1 MSNINNISNNLLS
14 YKLSSNTS
22 ASNKENS
29 ASKNDNNYTKTSLAY
44 ELSDSLVAL
53 INGTNNPSNN
63 SINNLYSS
71 LTTFNATKLSSD
83 NFVQLQ
89 KLNESSKMANLSTQ
103 QATLLSSVDNANGL
117 STNAFQSIL
126 STSNDASKLNI
137 MIANDSSGTVLKDAV
152 SQIKGSSIDL
162 LA

>member
-1 MSNINNISNNLLS
+1 MSNIKNISNNLLS

-22 ASNKENS
+22 TSNKENS

-63 SINNLYSS
+63 SISNLYSS

-117 STNAFQSIL
+117 STNSFQSIL

>member
-1 MSNINNISNNLLS
+1 MSNIKNISNNLLS

-89 KLNESSKMANLSTQ
+89 K
-103 QATLLSSVDNANGL
+103 
-117 STNAFQSIL
+117 
-126 STSNDASKLNI
+126 
-137 MIANDSSGTVLKDAV
+137 
-152 SQIKGSSIDL
+152 
-162 LA
+162 

>member
-1 MSNINNISNNLLS
+1 MSNIKNISNNLLS

-22 ASNKENS
+22 TSNKENS

-117 STNAFQSIL
+117 STNAFRSIL
-126 STSNDASKLNI
+126 STSNDGSKLNI

-152 SQIKGSSIDL
+152 SQIKGSSVDL